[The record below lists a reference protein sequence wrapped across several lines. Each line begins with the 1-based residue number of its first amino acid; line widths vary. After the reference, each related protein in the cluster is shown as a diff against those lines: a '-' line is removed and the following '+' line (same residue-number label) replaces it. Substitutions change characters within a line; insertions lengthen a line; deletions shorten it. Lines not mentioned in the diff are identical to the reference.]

1 MQALGYVL
9 LARILFAT
17 LVLDQ
22 ISSQAIE
29 RRVETVDLTEAR
41 QSLTRTTVELKA
53 LPGTT
58 ESNGIAAFAGARY
71 GIFLTSNLFV
81 GGGGYAGR
89 LFGSGA
95 GAGSV
100 GFGGLFFGAELP
112 LTAGLSIE
120 ASSLFGGGG
129 ANYHSAS
136 AGATMSSSFV
146 IEPSMSVL
154 AKFGK
159 GVRVGGQISYVS
171 FSNIPQISGWSASVV
186 VDLRRFNLSVPE

>member
-29 RRVETVDLTEAR
+29 RRVETADLTEAR
-41 QSLTRTTVELKA
+41 QSLTRSTIELKA

-58 ESNGIAAFAGARY
+58 ESNGMAAFVGARY
-71 GIFLTSNLFV
+71 SIFLTPNLFI

-89 LFGSGA
+89 LLGSGA

-100 GFGGLFFGAELP
+100 GFGGLFFGSELP
-112 LTAGLSIE
+112 LTTSLSIE

-129 ANYHSAS
+129 ANFHSVS
-136 AGATMSSSFV
+136 SGATMNSSFV
-146 IEPSMSVL
+146 IEPSMSLL

-159 GVRVGGQISYVS
+159 GFRVGGQISYVS
-171 FSNIPQISGWSASVV
+171 FSNIPQISGWTASLV

>member
-9 LARILFAT
+9 FARILFAT

-41 QSLTRTTVELKA
+41 QSLTRTAIEAKV
-53 LPGTT
+53 LPGAT

-71 GIFLTSNLFV
+71 GMFLTPNLFI

-89 LFGSGA
+89 LLGSGA

-136 AGATMSSSFV
+136 SGATMSSSFV
-146 IEPSMSVL
+146 IEPSVSVL
-154 AKFGK
+154 AKLGK

-171 FSNIPQISGWSASVV
+171 FSSIPQISGWSASVV